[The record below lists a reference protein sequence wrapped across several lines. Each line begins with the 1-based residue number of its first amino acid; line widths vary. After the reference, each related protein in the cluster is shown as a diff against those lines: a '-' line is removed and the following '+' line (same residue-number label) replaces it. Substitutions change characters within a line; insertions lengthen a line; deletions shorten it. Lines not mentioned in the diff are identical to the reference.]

1 MIIWLSVVLNR
12 TVVAVAD
19 PDPQLRGGGGGG
31 GRGGPPGPPLKPTTV
46 LTVETLTS
54 RFDQFT
60 ATTNC
65 GLRLTV
71 SRYTS
76 AHIRDLRFAGGSLRL
91 PCLFLFIPYI
101 YFN

>member
-19 PDPQLRGGGGGG
+19 PDPRLRGGGGGG
-31 GRGGPPGPPLKPTTV
+31 KGRPPGPPPPPPPRAGLLGPFLKSTTV

-60 ATTNC
+60 AN
-65 GLRLTV
+65 
-71 SRYTS
+71 
-76 AHIRDLRFAGGSLRL
+76 DKLRFAVNGFTLHI
-91 PCLFLFIPYI
+91 CPYLGLKI
-101 YFN
+101 RRW

>member
-19 PDPQLRGGGGGG
+19 PDPQLRGGG
-31 GRGGPPGPPLKPTTV
+31 RGGLLGPFLKSTTV

-60 ATTNC
+60 AN
-65 GLRLTV
+65 
-71 SRYTS
+71 SK
-76 AHIRDLRFAGGSLRL
+76 LRFAINGFTLHI
-91 PCLFLFIPYI
+91 CPYSGLKI
-101 YFN
+101 RRW

>member
-19 PDPQLRGGGGGG
+19 PDPQLRGGGGRKGGEGG
-31 GRGGPPGPPLKPTTV
+31 GLLGPFLKSTTV

-60 ATTNC
+60 AN
-65 GLRLTV
+65 
-71 SRYTS
+71 
-76 AHIRDLRFAGGSLRL
+76 DKLRFAVNGFTLHI
-91 PCLFLFIPYI
+91 CPYLGLKVRRW
-101 YFN
+101 

>member
-1 MIIWLSVVLNR
+1 MIIWLSVVLHR

-31 GRGGPPGPPLKPTTV
+31 RGGLLGPSLKSTTV

>member
-31 GRGGPPGPPLKPTTV
+31 GGGRRGPYLKSTTV

-60 ATTNC
+60 AN
-65 GLRLTV
+65 
-71 SRYTS
+71 
-76 AHIRDLRFAGGSLRL
+76 DKLRFAVNGFTLHI
-91 PCLFLFIPYI
+91 CPYLGLKI
-101 YFN
+101 RRW